1 MTIDTA
7 SPLAATDV
15 PLSRLLR
22 EGSQS
27 EHTEAETSDFMSFL
41 LEGKVSRDG
50 YAAYLLA
57 MAPVYDALE
66 AAGRALVGDAARPD
80 PLAAAV
86 WDPLLER
93 AAALAEDLTFFA
105 GPDWR
110 ARVSTDPAVTAYV
123 ERLEHSRSWGGLFI
137 AHHYTRYLGDL
148 SGGQAIGR
156 IIARTYDLADGEG
169 TAFYRFAGIEKP
181 KPYKDGYRAR
191 LDSLDLGPAQRADAL
206 AEVKLAFRLNHGIFT
221 ALSADLDRY
230 LVTD

>member
-7 SPLAATDV
+7 SPVATADV
-15 PLSRLLR
+15 PFSRLLR

-27 EHTEAETSDFMSFL
+27 EHTEAETSSFMSFL

-66 AAGRALVGDAARPD
+66 TVGRALVGDDSQTD
-80 PLAAAV
+80 PIAAAV

-110 ARVSTDPAVTAYV
+110 SRVSTDPAVMAYV
-123 ERLEHSRSWGGLFI
+123 ERLQHSRSWGGLFV

-191 LDSLDLGPAQRADAL
+191 LDALELTDEQRTEAL

-221 ALSADLDRY
+221 ALSVDLDRY
-230 LVTD
+230 LVTS

>member
-1 MTIDTA
+1 MTID
-7 SPLAATDV
+7 AATELPAVEV
-15 PLSRLLR
+15 PLSRLWR

-27 EHTEAETSDFMSFL
+27 EHTEAESSSFMSYL
-41 LEGKVSRDG
+41 LDGKVSREG

-66 AAGRALVGDAARPD
+66 AAGRALVKDAPAPD
-80 PLAAAV
+80 PVAAAV

-93 AAALAEDLTFFA
+93 AAALDEDLRFFA
-105 GPDWR
+105 GPEWR
-110 ARVSTDPAVTAYV
+110 AQVSTDPAVTAYV
-123 ERLEHSRSWGGLFI
+123 ERLEHARTWGGLFA

-156 IIARTYDLADGEG
+156 IIARTYGLVDGEG

-181 KPYKDGYRAR
+181 KPYKDEYRAK
-191 LDSLDLGPAQRADAL
+191 LDSLELTDEQRADAL

-221 ALSADLDRY
+221 ALSVDLDRY
-230 LVTD
+230 LVND

>member
-7 SPLAATDV
+7 APAVDQV
-15 PLSRLLR
+15 PFSQLLR
-22 EGSQS
+22 EGSQA
-27 EHTEAETSDFMSFL
+27 EHTEAETSSFMSAL
-41 LEGKVSRDG
+41 LDGRISRDG

-57 MAPVYDALE
+57 LAPVYDALE
-66 AAGRALVGDAARPD
+66 EVGRSLVGDAAAPD
-80 PLAAAV
+80 PVAAQV

-93 AAALAEDLTFFA
+93 AAALAEDLEFFA

-110 ARVSTDPAVTAYV
+110 TRVSTDPAVTAYV
-123 ERLEHSRSWGGLFI
+123 DRLRHTASAGELFV

-156 IIARTYDLADGEG
+156 IIARTYGLVDGEG

-191 LDSLDLGPAQRADAL
+191 LDGLDLSPARRAAAL
-206 AEVKLAFRLNHGIFT
+206 EEVKLAFRLNHEIFM
-221 ALSADLDRY
+221 ALTKDIDRY
-230 LVTD
+230 LVTA